1 MRRTRTWNCRNGAVV
16 NLEEQLF
23 PATVMPDR
31 DWWHELWPDADATV
45 RALGIE
51 PGMRVIDLCCGDGYF
66 TAAIARRIA
75 PGQVVGVDLDPDML
89 AQAQAACGEA
99 GNCAWV
105 AGVACES
112 NTGTPCEQGIVGQ
125 RPTTPPLDMVTRAEA
140 LAMVDPVTG
149 VEPYKSYSADMKAN
163 FVKLAQQGFYD
174 GLKFH
179 RVIANFMAQ
188 TGDPTGTGTGG
199 PGYRFQDEFDQTLR
213 HAVPGVVSMANAGP
227 NTNGSQFFIT
237 HVPTPWLDGKHSV
250 FGQVVQGLD
259 VLMAIPPRD
268 PSDRKAPAVA
278 IQRIEITEA

>member
-89 AQAQAACGEA
+89 AQARAACGEA

-105 AGVACES
+105 AGDARNLGRLVGESADYVLIANTFHGVPEQTALACEVAAVVKPGGCFAIV
-112 NTGTPCEQGIVGQ
+112 NWHPLPREQTTVSGQ
-125 RPTTPPLDMVTRAEA
+125 PRGPRTEMRMSPQQVQA
-140 LAMVDPVTG
+140 V
-149 VEPYKSYSADMKAN
+149 VEPA
-163 FVKLAQQGFYD
+163 
-174 GLKFH
+174 GLRME
-179 RVIANFMAQ
+179 RVIELPPYHYA
-188 TGDPTGTGTGG
+188 
-199 PGYRFQDEFDQTLR
+199 
-213 HAVPGVVSMANAGP
+213 AVFTAD
-227 NTNGSQFFIT
+227 
-237 HVPTPWLDGKHSV
+237 H
-250 FGQVVQGLD
+250 
-259 VLMAIPPRD
+259 R
-268 PSDRKAPAVA
+268 
-278 IQRIEITEA
+278 